1 MKYINDKIT
10 EFSRFIIC
18 GGINTLLTYII
29 YVVALRFYRYSISYS
44 ISFLAGI
51 FIAYYLNSRF
61 VFEQELSLKKAIS
74 YPLVYLVQYLLG
86 ILALYVLV
94 ELLSV
99 NKLIAPLIIVAI
111 SVPVTFL
118 LSKLIIKGNEQKIP
132 GKGD

>member
-1 MKYINDKIT
+1 MKFIDNRFK

-29 YVVALRFYRYSISYS
+29 YVVALRFFRYSISYS
-44 ISFLAGI
+44 ISFVSGI
-51 FIAYYLNSRF
+51 FIAYFLNSRF

-86 ILALYVLV
+86 ITALYVLV

-99 NKLIAPLIIVAI
+99 NELLAPLIIVAI
-111 SVPVTFL
+111 TVPVTFL
-118 LSKLIIKGNEQKIP
+118 LSRRIIKGNEKKIP
-132 GKGD
+132 GKGL